1 MRKSI
6 LRTVGLAAIA
16 ALVCAGCTDVVDDG
30 HGGLTGDSRVD
41 RFLGL
46 YTVTFNANWSY
57 YSYQNSSAP
66 AAMIVVPGDSVK
78 IPGRGDMTIGDYYGY
93 YVFDGWNTSPNGRG
107 TNYVAG
113 SYYKPTGNVTLY
125 AKWKRRYRIT
135 FDANGGAGTAR
146 SAITADSGSSATLP
160 AKGSSLTRSN
170 HVFGGWNTSC
180 YDCGTGTNYAVGSSY
195 KPTDNVTLYAKWNP
209 TYRVTFSANGGT
221 GTVPAAITGDTITLP
236 NGNAL
241 TKSGYNFGGWY
252 TFANTN
258 VWTNYNAG
266 SRYAPTDNVT
276 MYAKWDN
283 NSVTTFK
290 DSRDNK
296 TYKKVTISGQTWMAQ
311 NLNYDDPNDIPGV
324 VTDTCYSNSA
334 DSCAKYGRA
343 YTWSIAMGG
352 NTPAPGSSVQG
363 VCPSG
368 WHVPSYD
375 EWNTLI
381 THAGGASTAGTK
393 LKSSVGWYR
402 YDGIPAGTD
411 EYGFSALPN
420 NGNYGQG
427 GIWWTANNNYNY
439 MSMSYS
445 SQSVNNYSNGSQTN
459 LYSVRCVQ
467 DD

>member
-6 LRTVGLAAIA
+6 LRTVGPAAVA
-16 ALVCAGCTDVVDDG
+16 ALVCAGCTDVVDEG
-30 HGGLTGDSRVD
+30 RTGDSRVD
-41 RFLGL
+41 SFLGL
-46 YTVTFNANWSY
+46 YTVAFAKYHNNY
-57 YSYQNSSAP
+57 YVSGWAP
-66 AAMIVVPGDSVK
+66 AAMIVNPGDSIK
-78 IPGRGDMTIGDYYGY
+78 IPGRGDLSISSEYA
-93 YVFDGWNTSPNGRG
+93 FDGWNTSQNGRG

-113 SYYKPTGNVTLY
+113 SYYKPTGNATLY
-125 AKWKRRYRIT
+125 TKWKRIYRIT
-135 FDANGGAGTAR
+135 FDANEGTGTAP
-146 SAITADSGSSATLP
+146 SAITVDSGSSATLP
-160 AKGSSLTRSN
+160 AKGNLTRSN
-170 HVFGGWNTSC
+170 HVFGGWNTS
-180 YDCGTGTNYAVGSSY
+180 YYGNGTIYAAGSAY
-195 KPTDNVTLYAKWNP
+195 KPTYDITLYAKWNP

-236 NGNAL
+236 SGSGL

-266 SRYAPTDNVT
+266 SRYAPASDAT

-324 VTDTCYSNSA
+324 VTDTCYSNNA

-343 YTWSIAMGG
+343 YTWSIAMGS
-352 NTPAPGSSVQG
+352 NTLVPDANVQG

-381 THAGGASTAGTK
+381 THAGGTSTAGTK

-411 EYGFSALPN
+411 EYGFSALPI
-420 NGNYGQG
+420 NGTSG
-427 GIWWTANNNYNY
+427 GSWWIAGNTNNYY
-439 MSMSYS
+439 ISMSHN
-445 SQSVNNYSNGSQTN
+445 SQYVNYASGGSQTT
-459 LYSVRCVQ
+459 LYSVRCVE
-467 DD
+467 D